1 MGHTRQRVR
10 PRSGGCALSRRPD
23 TSASYERIECMP
35 RDYVENVIR
44 FCRRRA
50 VWIYVLAFADRDDEE
65 LLDEEGDEP
74 PDGGTTASATR

>member
-1 MGHTRQRVR
+1 
-10 PRSGGCALSRRPD
+10 
-23 TSASYERIECMP
+23 MP